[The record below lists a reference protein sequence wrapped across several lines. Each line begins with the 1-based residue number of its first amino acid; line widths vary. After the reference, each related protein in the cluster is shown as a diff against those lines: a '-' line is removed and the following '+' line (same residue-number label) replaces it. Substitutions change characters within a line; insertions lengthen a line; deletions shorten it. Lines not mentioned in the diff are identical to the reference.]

1 MLELHDELGNR
12 WSTLSKKMPE
22 STPSFIQIGKR
33 HQESLFFSVADVSAV
48 PKQVASQAASQKA
61 VEHQADNSLQ
71 DQ

>member
-1 MLELHDELGNR
+1 MMSWVTDGAPSPRRCL
-12 WSTLSKKMPE
+12 K

-48 PKQVASQAASQKA
+48 PKQTVSQAASQKA